1 MKTLKE
7 SRIMENLRW
16 QKELIRIKEKHSFS
30 DEIMSDIY
38 GVLGSLVREIKL
50 GLKEDIDKTIEDC

>member
-1 MKTLKE
+1 
-7 SRIMENLRW
+7 MENLRW